1 MKRLEVLFTPA
12 EFERLPGRDLSR
24 TTCVVFD
31 ILRATSCIVTA
42 LANGAES
49 VRPVST
55 IEEAVRM
62 RAADARL
69 VLAGE
74 RDGVRITARQSG
86 GMEFDLGNSPREF
99 TRARVGGRKIVTTT
113 TNGTRALRACAAA
126 RTVWV
131 GAFLNLTSLTRRL
144 QHDDADE
151 LLLVC
156 SGTHEEAST
165 EDLLAAGAVAD
176 LCWEAFG
183 GAATDSAHIARSFYT
198 RHRSDLLG
206 AMEKAS
212 NGRRLLAMPQLAED
226 VVFCLQ
232 QDSTDALVQMTA
244 AGECVRVAD

>member
-12 EFERLPGRDLSR
+12 EFERLRDRGLSHA
-24 TTCVVFD
+24 TCVVFD

-42 LANGAES
+42 FTNGAES

-55 IEEAVRM
+55 IEEAVRL
-62 RAADARL
+62 RSGDASL

-74 RDGVRITARQSG
+74 RDGVRITSRQSG
-86 GMEFDLGNSPREF
+86 GVEFDLGNSPREF

-126 RTVWV
+126 RTIWV
-131 GAFLNLTSLTRRL
+131 GAFLNLTALTRRL
-144 QHDDADE
+144 QQEDPDE

-183 GAATDSAHIARSFYT
+183 SAATDSAHIARSFYT
-198 RHRSDLLG
+198 MHRSDLLG

-212 NGRRLLAMPQLAED
+212 NGRRLLDMPQLAED
-226 VVFCLQ
+226 VAFCLH
-232 QDSTDALVQMTA
+232 QDSTDVLVKMTT